1 MGESVWSHK
10 GDMYIPKLTKNTPA
24 IPKSNNLLIRDTSF
38 QGRTCVGFNCTQ
50 TIEQGKAIVS
60 KANVWQSNSN
70 AWNWVYCLQKFW
82 YFLSKICI
90 WQLICIWR
98 LIVIYKFWIRN
109 IKIFVEDTIFIQ
121 INIFVH
127 LWLTE
132 QPSSKR
138 KKERK
143 KERHTRDY
151 YHKKIRNVINCLCA
165 LYRYACNRLRKA
177 RKLLNKRK
185 EIYFEFNCKYL

>member
-10 GDMYIPKLTKNTPA
+10 GDMYIPKLTKNKPA

-50 TIEQGKAIVS
+50 TIEQGKAIAS

-70 AWNWVYCLQKFW
+70 AWNWVYYLQN
-82 YFLSKICI
+82 I
-90 WQLICIWR
+90 LIFVIQF
-98 LIVIYKFWIRN
+98 IVIYNFLDKKYQNFCRGHY
-109 IKIFVEDTIFIQ
+109 FFQ

-151 YHKKIRNVINCLCA
+151 YHKKIRNVINCSCA
-165 LYRYACNRLRKA
+165 LYRYACNRLREA